1 LPPLFFAPKTKQIKD
16 LSFLLLLIEM
26 SADSHSL
33 YHGDSLVSVF
43 SMDRGAAD
51 IIKESQQQDGQPQI
65 DFEKE
70 EFRQRIAEL
79 EDKLA
84 ARDLD
89 LAKSHKLI
97 KGLRK
102 LIPNPDE
109 QSSAAAAT
117 ETPSFIND
125 KLAKDRE
132 RLLADLGKTSSS
144 DSIAVSGDTF
154 QPQNVRNITAA
165 IDLVMNGT
173 LAPEDLQ
180 TMKYEFVRFRDLCS
194 KMFQQL
200 QGTASFLEKL
210 IRRLENSDDEAAKKL
225 LEKIKGIHLD
235 LNMSMN
241 DASIMIESAQNAE
254 LSLNTALEKSIRVSM
269 APNSEIIVLSDK
281 IVQAE
286 KKYVEL
292 EKKYSNIVHNVTFLN
307 KQNEKLQQEL
317 RDAQEKAENLQNAL
331 LEKEGQ
337 LSQIMEEKRI
347 AAEKAQNLVPE
358 ILQEMTNIKTTL
370 EDVSKASKNLPKQVR
385 RR

>member
-1 LPPLFFAPKTKQIKD
+1 
-16 LSFLLLLIEM
+16 
-26 SADSHSL
+26 
-33 YHGDSLVSVF
+33 
-43 SMDRGAAD
+43 MDRVAAD
-51 IIKESQQQDGQPQI
+51 KIKESQQQDGQPQI

-70 EFRQRIAEL
+70 EFRERIAEL

-84 ARDLD
+84 ARELD

-102 LIPNPDE
+102 LVPNPDE
-109 QSSAAAAT
+109 QSAAAAT
-117 ETPSFIND
+117 ETPSFINNQ
-125 KLAKDRE
+125 LAKDRE
-132 RLLADLGKTSSS
+132 RLLAELGKTSSS
-144 DSIAVSGDTF
+144 DSIAVTGDTF
-154 QPQNVRNITAA
+154 QPQINATAA
-165 IDLVMNGT
+165 VDLIMNGT

-210 IRRLENSDDEAAKKL
+210 IRHLENSDDEAAKKL

-331 LEKEGQ
+331 LEKEGR
-337 LSQIMEEKRI
+337 LSQIMEEKRL

>member
-1 LPPLFFAPKTKQIKD
+1 
-16 LSFLLLLIEM
+16 M

-102 LIPNPDE
+102 LVPNPDE

-210 IRRLENSDDEAAKKL
+210 IRHLENSDDEAAKKL

-241 DASIMIESAQNAE
+241 DASIMIESAQSN
-254 LSLNTALEKSIRVSM
+254 LNTALEKSIRVSM